1 MLLNPFTPSEIAS
14 APEDFFGRTYE
25 LRTLE
30 RSLRQ
35 GSVAIQGAIGIGKSS
50 LLARAR
56 LLMEGFHSS
65 NRAKSVIA
73 VGDKDVKTID
83 EAARLVL
90 ESFVHVDERQRKV
103 KFKLG
108 SVFEIESA
116 EICKYFTEGRHLAI
130 LKRIVEEDYLRRLLS
145 QHDLLILAVDEADK
159 CPIPL
164 ARLIRSVVTHTQ
176 QQSVKRV
183 RFIVSGVSPFFQ
195 DMVNEDQGISRFI
208 YKTITLP

>member
-90 ESFVHVDERQRKV
+90 ESFVHVDERQR
-103 KFKLG
+103 
-108 SVFEIESA
+108 
-116 EICKYFTEGRHLAI
+116 
-130 LKRIVEEDYLRRLLS
+130 DYSTIGQRL
-145 QHDLLILAVDEADK
+145 EK
-159 CPIPL
+159 
-164 ARLIRSVVTHTQ
+164 
-176 QQSVKRV
+176 
-183 RFIVSGVSPFFQ
+183 
-195 DMVNEDQGISRFI
+195 
-208 YKTITLP
+208 